1 MINFYSDGSFKNAYM
16 YGRGNSGKTILR
28 RSKESHP
35 TFGGFSTKLY
45 DLDGNYEKTI
55 DWNIGESISLFGGSG
70 WENLSPAVLDL
81 KKFKIVE

>member
-1 MINFYSDGSFKNAYM
+1 MEYTNYFKNAYM

-45 DLDGNYEKTI
+45 DLDGNKVRYRAREELGA
-55 DWNIGESISLFGGSG
+55 NIAILYDTKGPDLRTCEF
-70 WENLSPAVLDL
+70 ENSV
-81 KKFKIVE
+81 